1 MACILTH
8 GRAEVCKEFVGG
20 IKSIYFINY
29 GDLGLI
35 TYDGVTPTANPDIT
49 DQIKTI
55 AGTFSLFKYDLKGAN
70 SFEQTITSSREN
82 GTTFVEQTLTF
93 TIKGLDASTTRQMKL
108 LAWGRPHVVIKT
120 NAGNFFLAGL
130 QHGMDVTT
138 GTISNGTAMGDLNGY
153 TLTLVGNEA
162 IPANHLP
169 VASPYAD
176 TDLVGSTKVFTGL
189 TSTNIISI

>member
-1 MACILTH
+1 MACLLTH

-29 GDLGLI
+29 GDLGAI
-35 TYDGVTPTANPDIT
+35 TYDGVSPANPDIS

-55 AGTFSLFKYDLKGAN
+55 AGTMSLFKYDLKGAN

-93 TIKGLDASTTRQMKL
+93 TIKGLDPTTAKQMKL

-120 NAGNFFLAGL
+120 NANNFFLAGL

-138 GTISNGTAMGDLNGY
+138 ALISNGTAMGDLNGF
-153 TLTLVGNEA
+153 TLTLVGQEA
-162 IPANHLP
+162 INANFLS
-169 VASPYAD
+169 VASPYTDAD
-176 TDLVGSTKVFTGL
+176 LIGAGKVFTGGTPVL
-189 TSTNIISI
+189 I